1 MAIAVR
7 EAIELLQSRSL
18 AELVRGEVVRMLQA
32 GELAAGAKLNE
43 VDLARRLGVSRG
55 PVREAFCALAE
66 AGLVQAEKNRGVFVR
81 QISSEEASDLYAVR
95 SSLNECAGRLL
106 APRIGDAQV
115 AELLARVEAMEPHT
129 QRAAILSYMPLN
141 LAFHERIVEMTG
153 NRKLLEIYRRVVN
166 EIYLLR
172 LRGLVFG
179 GGLAVSNAEHRA
191 IVAALAARD
200 GEAAARAMRDH
211 VMAGLA
217 RSEAAAQ
224 D

>member
-1 MAIAVR
+1 MVLAAR

-18 AELVRGEVVRMLQA
+18 AELVRSEIVRMLQA

-55 PVREAFCALAE
+55 PVREAFRALAE
-66 AGLVQAEKNRGVFVR
+66 AGLVRAEKNRGVFVR
-81 QISSEEASDLYAVR
+81 QISSEEARELYAVR
-95 SSLNECAGRLL
+95 VSLNECAGRLL
-106 APRIGDAQV
+106 ASRIGDAQV
-115 AELLARVEAMEPHT
+115 AELRARVEAMEPHA
-129 QRAAILSYMPLN
+129 QRAAIASYMPLN
-141 LAFHERIVEMTG
+141 LAFHDRIVEMTG

-172 LRGLVFG
+172 LRGLMFG

-211 VMAGLA
+211 VMTGLA
-217 RSEAAAQ
+217 RGEAAAQ
-224 D
+224 G